1 MWVPAMNEQT
11 LVAIIGCAAVLVLMF
26 MRVPIAVVLGSVAV
40 IGFGYLVDFEA
51 ALGILVDSPIR
62 TLTNFNFSVI
72 PMFILMGTL
81 VSASGMSRELF
92 RAANAWIG
100 HLPGGMA
107 MATVLACGGF
117 AAINGSSVASA
128 AAMTTVALPEMRRI
142 GYEPG
147 FSAGVIAAGGTL
159 GILIPPSVMFILYAI
174 LTENDVATLFIA
186 GVLPGIIT
194 IALYCTVIQLVYRL
208 RPQLMPRA
216 GRADRKER
224 WDSLKDVWAT
234 VLLFVLVIGGIYGGV
249 VTVTEAAG
257 LGVIGA
263 LGIGLARGRLPW
275 RVIVNCLIES
285 LRTSSTIFFILMS
298 AFLFQYF
305 LAVTQA
311 SQLLSEFLSSL
322 PVSPV
327 GLIVLIML
335 FYILA
340 GMFVDGLAVIL
351 LTIPIFYPVVIHL
364 GFDPIWFGVLIV
376 MTVEIGLISP
386 PVGMIC
392 FIMNNMV
399 SDIGLMNIFKGV
411 MPFIAADIVRLS
423 LITFIPPLALILPRT
438 MGWTG

>member
-1 MWVPAMNEQT
+1 MDEVT
-11 LVAIIGCAAVLVLMF
+11 VVALIGCTAVLVLMF

-40 IGFGYLVDFEA
+40 VGFGYLVDPEA
-51 ALGILVDSPIR
+51 AIGILIDSPIR
-62 TLTNFNFSVI
+62 TVTNFNFSVI

-186 GVLPGIIT
+186 GILPGIIT
-194 IALYCTVIQLVYRL
+194 VALYCTVIQLVYRL
-208 RPQLMPRA
+208 RPELMPRA
-216 GRADRKER
+216 ERADSKER

-234 VLLFVLVIGGIYGGV
+234 LLLFFLVIGSIYGGI

-257 LGVIGA
+257 LGVVGA
-263 LGIGLARGRLPW
+263 LVIGVARGRLPW
-275 RVIVNCLIES
+275 KVIVDCLIES
-285 LRTSSTIFFILMS
+285 LRTTSTIFFILVS

-311 SQLLSEFLSSL
+311 SQNLGAFLSAL

-351 LTIPIFYPVVIHL
+351 LTIPIFYPVVVHL

-399 SDIGLMNIFKGV
+399 KDIGLVNIFKGV

-423 LITFIPPLALILPRT
+423 LVTFIPPLALILPRS